1 MAQKKPQCSI
11 RFERADRSGLRALQR
26 HDLRQGG
33 NFDHVDLSRSH
44 LNRDL
49 VGSSETLLDDVDA
62 HIQENG
68 ARIRPNVK
76 APFISG
82 ICTVSPEYF
91 RDDDQGPGEYNEA
104 RTQMF
109 ADAVTEHLEKRFGND
124 LIWAAIDLDEE
135 TPHVDFV
142 VANIHRYKTKSGKDI
157 AEVSPGKAF
166 AKGRDA
172 FAKEQDAFAESLSHL
187 GIERGARGSTSKH
200 ENPRAY
206 EKRMARE
213 AAADR
218 EQAAGELKEAREL
231 KVRTVVE
238 AEGVR
243 AVQTGVLMPRT
254 PRNEG
259 DDWSITLTPPHV
271 HKEEKRSWF
280 QDWKVRAEKT
290 GALST
295 VVDAAKVFY
304 GALNKCGVSMK
315 ELWAQKERDS
325 ADQRKDR
332 GQDMEI

>member
-1 MAQKKPQCSI
+1 MAQKPQCSI
-11 RFERADRSGLRALQR
+11 RFEKVDRSGLQALRR

-33 NFDHVDLSRSH
+33 NFDHVDLSRTH
-44 LNRDL
+44 LNSDL
-49 VGSSETLLDDVDA
+49 VGCSETLLDDVDA

-104 RTQMF
+104 RMQMF
-109 ADAVTEHLEKRFGND
+109 AVAVTEHLEKRFGDD

-142 VANIHRYKTKSGKDI
+142 VANIHRYNTKSGKEI

-166 AKGRDA
+166 GKGRDA
-172 FAKEQDAFAESLSHL
+172 FAKEQDLFAASLSHL

-218 EQAAGELKEAREL
+218 EQAGAELREARAL
-231 KVRTVVE
+231 KTKTAVE

-243 AVQTGVLMPRT
+243 AVQTGILMPRA
-254 PRNEG
+254 PREDG
-259 DDWSITLTPPHV
+259 GDWSVTLTPPNLHRED
-271 HKEEKRSWF
+271 KKSWYE
-280 QDWKVRAEKT
+280 DWKARAEKT

-295 VVDAAKVFY
+295 VVESAKHFY
-304 GALNKCGVSMK
+304 GALRKCGVSFK
-315 ELWAQKERDS
+315 DLWAQKERDS